1 MRFIL
6 IEDILMETLEDAKKY
21 YPNISQED
29 FDKVIALDPTFRK
42 EQDKLGTYGK
52 WILSLFQK
60 GNLKNEGHVKDILT
74 RFDKEK
80 KNLKN
85 KDIMTYKS
93 LEDLDDALNDDESY
107 QDQTDRQKLRKT
119 QNAVRK
125 SDLSKDAEKVYED
138 SDWEVW
144 IPHTYEA
151 SCKLGRGSH
160 WCTAST
166 EDDYYYNYYKN
177 DLGGE
182 YYINI
187 NKHNPDEKYQFHFE
201 SGQFMDAS
209 DRSIDMADFLNK
221 NQGLKKFYGDKFLA
235 EIKDYITSHMDGD
248 TIKLDMRNF
257 SDIYDE
263 LRDNR
268 DSISSDGIADILNND
283 AFDWFMDMSLS
294 WDDVSSNYVDA
305 ISEENWKMIGQLGA
319 TKEEVLDDD
328 VDVNDNDVDID
339 AIRDFIV
346 QAADEAIMF
355 GSEGEMYKDFNNSL
369 PAGIEREYGDKFIIT
384 NIDALVTMDNF
395 IDLLENSDDTSVENY
410 LPFVIAK
417 SLSHNFYEPQ
427 YGWYGFDEEA
437 FNDRL
442 SDLLYEEILSQT
454 SRKEN

>member
-1 MRFIL
+1 MRFRL
-6 IEDILMETLEDAKKY
+6 IESLLMEDLVEVKKY

-29 FDKVIALDPTFRK
+29 FDRIIALDPTFRK

-166 EDDYYYNYYKN
+166 EDDYYYNSYKDN
-177 DLGGE
+177 FGGE

-201 SGQFMDAS
+201 SNQFMDAS
-209 DRSIDMADFLNK
+209 DRSIDLAGFLNK
-221 NQGLKKFYGDKFLA
+221 NQGLKKFYGDTFLTK
-235 EIKDYITSHMDGD
+235 IKDYITSRMDGNI
-248 TIKLDMRNF
+248 IKLDMREF
-257 SDIYDE
+257 SNIYDE
-263 LRDNR
+263 LSDR
-268 DSISSDGIADILNND
+268 DSISSDAIEAILNGD
-283 AFDWFMDMSLS
+283 TFEWFLNTDLS
-294 WDDVSSNYVDA
+294 WDDVSRYDVDS
-305 ISEENWKMIGQLGA
+305 ISDENWQMLTRLGV
-319 TKEEVLDDD
+319 TKEEILDDD
-328 VDVNDNDVDID
+328 IDVNVNDVDVD
-339 AIRDFIV
+339 AIRDLIV
-346 QAADEAIMF
+346 QAADEGLAI
-355 GSEGEMYKDFNNSL
+355 GSESEMYNDFDNSL
-369 PAGIEREYGDKFIIT
+369 PNGIRRNYDDKFEIT
-384 NIDALVTMDNF
+384 DIDAVVTMDNL
-395 IDLLENSDDTSVENY
+395 ISLLDNSDYDMVEDY
-410 LPFVIAK
+410 LPFVIAR
-417 SLSHNFYEPQ
+417 SIANNFYEPR
-427 YGWYGFDEEA
+427 YGWSDFNEEA

-442 SDLLYEEILSQT
+442 EELIYEELPSQT
-454 SRKEN
+454 SGKES

>member
-1 MRFIL
+1 MRFRL
-6 IEDILMETLEDAKKY
+6 VESFLMEDLVEVKKY

-29 FDKVIALDPTFRK
+29 FDRVIALDPTFRK

-93 LEDLDDALNDDESY
+93 LEDLDNALNDEESY

-119 QNAVRK
+119 QDAVRK

-151 SCKLGRGSH
+151 SCKLGRGTH

-166 EDDYYYNYYKN
+166 EDDYYYNSYKDN
-177 DLGGE
+177 FGGE

-209 DRSIDMADFLNK
+209 DRSIDMAGFLNK

-235 EIKDYITSHMDGD
+235 EIKDYITSHMDGN
-248 TIKLDMRNF
+248 TIKLDMRKF

-263 LRDNR
+263 LSYR
-268 DSISSDGIADILNND
+268 DSISSDSIEAILSNDTFEWFLDTNLSWND
-283 AFDWFMDMSLS
+283 A
-294 WDDVSSNYVDA
+294 VSGYVDA

-328 VDVNDNDVDID
+328 VDVNDNDVDINY
-339 AIRDFIV
+339 IRDLIV
-346 QAADEAIMF
+346 QAADEGVAV
-355 GSEGEMYKDFNNSL
+355 GSEREMYNDFDNSL
-369 PAGIEREYGDKFIIT
+369 PDGIEREYEDKFIIT

-395 IDLLENSDDTSVENY
+395 IDLLEN
-410 LPFVIAK
+410 
-417 SLSHNFYEPQ
+417 
-427 YGWYGFDEEA
+427 
-437 FNDRL
+437 
-442 SDLLYEEILSQT
+442 
-454 SRKEN
+454 

>member
-1 MRFIL
+1 MKFIL
-6 IEDILMETLEDAKKY
+6 TEDILMETLEDVKKY
-21 YPNISQED
+21 YPTISQED
-29 FDKVIALDPTFRK
+29 FDRVIALDPTFRK
-42 EQDKLGTYGK
+42 EQDKLGTYGT

-93 LEDLDDALNDDESY
+93 LEDLDNALNDEESY
-107 QDQTDRQKLRKT
+107 KDQTDRQKLRKT
-119 QNAVRK
+119 QDAVRK
-125 SDLSKDAEKVYED
+125 SDLSKEAEKVYED

-177 DLGGE
+177 DFGGE

-235 EIKDYITSHMDGD
+235 EIKDYITSHMDGN
-248 TIKLDMRNF
+248 TIKLDMRKF
-257 SDIYDE
+257 SNIYDE
-263 LRDNR
+263 LSYR
-268 DSISSDGIADILNND
+268 DSISSDDIEAILNGD
-283 AFDWFMDMSLS
+283 TFDWFMDMDIDIS
-294 WDDVSSNYVDA
+294 WEDISRYYLNSVSDETWQKIN
-305 ISEENWKMIGQLGA
+305 QLGA
-319 TKEEVLDDD
+319 TKQEIIDLNISI
-328 VDVNDNDVDID
+328 NDNGININDIRRSMISAAYD
-339 AIRDFIV
+339 AII
-346 QAADEAIMF
+346 I
-355 GSEGEMYKDFNNSL
+355 GSEGEMYDDFDNSL
-369 PAGIEREYGDKFIIT
+369 PNGIERDFEDKFIIT

-395 IDLLENSDDTSVENY
+395 IDLLIIFNSS
-410 LPFVIAK
+410 
-417 SLSHNFYEPQ
+417 
-427 YGWYGFDEEA
+427 
-437 FNDRL
+437 
-442 SDLLYEEILSQT
+442 
-454 SRKEN
+454 

>member
-1 MRFIL
+1 MRFRL
-6 IEDILMETLEDAKKY
+6 IESLLMEDLVEVKKY

-29 FDKVIALDPTFRK
+29 FDRIIALDPTFRK

-60 GNLKNEGHVKDILT
+60 GQLKNEGHVKDILT

-166 EDDYYYNYYKN
+166 EDDYYYNSYKDN
-177 DLGGE
+177 FGGE

-209 DRSIDMADFLNK
+209 DRSIDMADFLNE
-221 NQGLKKFYGDKFLA
+221 NQGLKKFYGDTFLTK
-235 EIKDYITSHMDGD
+235 IKDYITSHMDGN
-248 TIKLDMRNF
+248 TIKLDMRKF

-263 LRDNR
+263 LSNR
-268 DSISSDGIADILNND
+268 DSISSDSIEAILSGD
-283 AFDWFMDMSLS
+283 TFEWFMGAQES
-294 WDDVSSNYVDA
+294 WDDVESYYLDA

-319 TKEEVLDDD
+319 TKEEILDDD
-328 VDVNDNDVDID
+328 IDVNDNDVDVD
-339 AIRDFIV
+339 AIRDLIV
-346 QAADEAIMF
+346 QAAEDGVAV
-355 GSEGEMYKDFNNSL
+355 GSEGEMYDDFDNSL
-369 PAGIEREYGDKFIIT
+369 PNGIRRDYEDKFIIT

-395 IDLLENSDDTSVENY
+395 IDLLENSDDTDVDNY

-427 YGWYGFDEEA
+427 YGWYDFDEEA

-442 SDLLYEEILSQT
+442 YDLLYEEISSQT

>member
-1 MRFIL
+1 MRFRL
-6 IEDILMETLEDAKKY
+6 IESLLMEDLVDVKKY

-29 FDKVIALDPTFRK
+29 FDRIIALDPTFRK

-93 LEDLDDALNDDESY
+93 LEDLDNALNDEESY

-119 QNAVRK
+119 QDAVRK
-125 SDLSKDAEKVYED
+125 SDLSKEAEKVYED

-177 DLGGE
+177 DFGGE

-209 DRSIDMADFLNK
+209 DRSIDLADFLNE
-221 NQGLKKFYGDKFLA
+221 NQGLKKFYGDKLLP
-235 EIKDYITSHMDGD
+235 EIKDYITSHMDGN
-248 TIKLDMRNF
+248 TIKLDMRKF
-257 SDIYDE
+257 SNIYDK
-263 LRDNR
+263 LSYR
-268 DSISSDGIADILNND
+268 DSISSDSIEEILSGD
-283 AFDWFMDMSLS
+283 TFYWFMDAQVS
-294 WDDVSSNYVDA
+294 WLDVESYYLDA
-305 ISEENWKMIGQLGA
+305 ISEENWQKINQLGA

-339 AIRDFIV
+339 TIRDFIV
-346 QAADEAIMF
+346 RAADEAVAV
-355 GSEGEMYKDFNNSL
+355 GSEGEMYNDFDNSL
-369 PAGIEREYGDKFIIT
+369 PNGIRRDYDDKFEIT
-384 NIDALVTMDNF
+384 DIDAVVTMDNL
-395 IDLLENSDDTSVENY
+395 ISLSDNSDYAMVEDY
-410 LPFVIAK
+410 LPHLIAK
-417 SLSHNFYEPQ
+417 SLAHNFYEPR

-442 SDLLYEEILSQT
+442 FELLYEEISSQT

>member
-1 MRFIL
+1 M
-6 IEDILMETLEDAKKY
+6 
-21 YPNISQED
+21 
-29 FDKVIALDPTFRK
+29 
-42 EQDKLGTYGK
+42 
-52 WILSLFQK
+52 FQK

-93 LEDLDDALNDDESY
+93 LEDLDNALNDEESY

-119 QNAVRK
+119 QDAVRK
-125 SDLSKDAEKVYED
+125 SDLSKDAEKVHED

-177 DLGGE
+177 DFGGE

-209 DRSIDMADFLNK
+209 DRSIDMADFLNE

-235 EIKDYITSHMDGD
+235 EIKDYITSHMDGN
-248 TIKLDMRNF
+248 TIKLDMRKF

-263 LRDNR
+263 LSYR
-268 DSISSDGIADILNND
+268 DSISSDSIEAILSNDTFEWFLDTNLSWND
-283 AFDWFMDMSLS
+283 A
-294 WDDVSSNYVDA
+294 VSGYVDA

-328 VDVNDNDVDID
+328 VDVNDNDVDINY
-339 AIRDFIV
+339 IRDLIV
-346 QAADEAIMF
+346 QAADEGVAV
-355 GSEGEMYKDFNNSL
+355 GSEREMYNDFDNSL
-369 PAGIEREYGDKFIIT
+369 PDGIEREYEDKFIIT

-395 IDLLENSDDTSVENY
+395 IDLLENSDDTDVDNY

-417 SLSHNFYEPQ
+417 SLSHNFYEPR
-427 YGWYGFDEEA
+427 YGWYDFDEEA

-442 SDLLYEEILSQT
+442 EELIYEELPSQT
-454 SRKEN
+454 SGKES

>member
-1 MRFIL
+1 MKFRL
-6 IEDILMETLEDAKKY
+6 IESLLMEDLVEVKKY

-29 FDKVIALDPTFRK
+29 FDRIIALDPTFRK

-166 EDDYYYNYYKN
+166 EDDYYYNSYKDN
-177 DLGGE
+177 FGGE

-201 SGQFMDAS
+201 SNQFMDAS
-209 DRSIDMADFLNK
+209 DRSIDLAGFLNK
-221 NQGLKKFYGDKFLA
+221 NQGLKKFYGDTFLTK
-235 EIKDYITSHMDGD
+235 IKDYITSRMDGN
-248 TIKLDMRNF
+248 TIRLDMRKF
-257 SDIYDE
+257 SNIYDE
-263 LRDNR
+263 LRYNR
-268 DSISSDGIADILNND
+268 NSISSDGIEDILNND
-283 AFDWFMDMSLS
+283 TFDWFMDMSLS

-305 ISEENWKMIGQLGA
+305 ISEKNWQRINQLGV
-319 TKEEVLDDD
+319 TKVDIIDDD
-328 VDVNDNDVDID
+328 IDVNVNDVDINH
-339 AIRDFIV
+339 IRDLIV
-346 QAADEAIMF
+346 QAADDGVAV
-355 GSEGEMYKDFNNSL
+355 GSEGEMYNDFDNSL
-369 PAGIEREYGDKFIIT
+369 PAGIEREYGDEFIVT

-395 IDLLENSDDTSVENY
+395 IDLLENSDDTSVEYY
-410 LPFVIAK
+410 LPFVIAR
-417 SLSHNFYEPQ
+417 SLSHNFYEPR

-442 SDLLYEEILSQT
+442 FELLYEEISSQA